1 MINII
6 VDKLIKINKSKK
18 SLKEIIMPLI
28 DEKDEIKIMYEIT
41 IALAQKGYYIESIDP
56 FELKK

>member
-1 MINII
+1 MINNI

-18 SLKEIIMPLI
+18 SLKEIIRPLI
-28 DEKDEIKIMYEIT
+28 DEKDEIKVMYELT
-41 IALAQKGYYIESIDP
+41 ILLAQKGYYIESINP